1 MAQTA
6 LLSECISALKRDGET
21 MTASWFLSKSLLH
34 ARACA
39 HVCVCV
45 CACACMYV
53 SKRERESKGG
63 GEGRSRKRG
72 RETQRHGEGE
82 RNKDGL
88 AWGRGCRPRAQD
100 VPGGAVTLA
109 RPWRVCARVPSL

>member
-21 MTASWFLSKSLLH
+21 MAASWFLSKSLLH

-45 CACACMYV
+45 CVCVCMRMCLYV
-53 SKRERESKGG
+53 CE
-63 GEGRSRKRG
+63 
-72 RETQRHGEGE
+72 
-82 RNKDGL
+82 
-88 AWGRGCRPRAQD
+88 
-100 VPGGAVTLA
+100 
-109 RPWRVCARVPSL
+109 